1 MKDPIA
7 QDLEQGAMGILNN
20 VRPTLA
26 ALRAGAG
33 MTNAVNAIANA
44 IPLTLKA
51 LAEANLVAAPKPSG

>member
-20 VRPTLA
+20 VRPTLQ
-26 ALRAGAG
+26 ALHAGAG
-33 MTNAVNAIANA
+33 MTNAVCAIANA

-51 LAEANLVAAPKPSG
+51 LAEANLVAVPKASG